1 MNRVQGKTFSSKEG
15 ILVIDTNLPGHNA
28 QQDGSDLPQS
38 ESSLVPTEQ
47 SAPQRS
53 RSELE
58 RFISDLIQ
66 IALPSVILAVVIHVF
81 LAQAT
86 VVYGQ
91 SMEPSLHPTERL
103 VIEKV
108 SYYFDA
114 PERYDIVVLD
124 LPQMPELLI
133 KRVIG
138 LPGETIEIRNGVV
151 FVDGNAQDEVY
162 VSIPGET
169 QYGPVTLR
177 PMTYFVMGDNR
188 INSND
193 SRSFGPVDRSS
204 VVGRAWLRYW
214 PFREFRIF

>member
-1 MNRVQGKTFSSKEG
+1 MLDSDFSAENQVS
-15 ILVIDTNLPGHNA
+15 
-28 QQDGSDLPQS
+28 DGSKPSVSERGTAGIELS
-38 ESSLVPTEQ
+38 ESVEMGT
-47 SAPQRS
+47 APPRS

-58 RFISDLIQ
+58 RFTTDLIQ
-66 IALPSVILAVVIHVF
+66 IALPSIILAVVIHIF

-91 SMEPSLHPTERL
+91 SMEPSLHSTERL

-108 SYYFDA
+108 SYYFSA
-114 PERYDIVVLD
+114 PQRHDIVVLD

-151 FVDGNAQDEVY
+151 FVDGKAQDETY
-162 VSIPGET
+162 VSIPGDT
-169 QYGPVTLR
+169 QYGPLNLR

-193 SRSFGPVDRSS
+193 SRAFGPVTRSS

-214 PFREFRIF
+214 PFRHFRIF

>member
-1 MNRVQGKTFSSKEG
+1 M
-15 ILVIDTNLPGHNA
+15 IDANLPAHDEPTDA
-28 QQDGSDLPQS
+28 IVLPQPQPMPD
-38 ESSLVPTEQ
+38 VVEQ
-47 SAPQRS
+47 PAAPRT

-58 RFISDLIQ
+58 RFVSDLIQ
-66 IALPSVILAVVIHVF
+66 IAVPSVILAVVIHIF

-103 VIEKV
+103 VIENV
-108 SYYFDA
+108 SYYFNS
-114 PERYDIVVLD
+114 PQRHDIVVLD
-124 LPQMPELLI
+124 LAQMPELLI

-138 LPGETIEIRNGVV
+138 LPGDTIEIRDGVV
-151 FVDGNAQDEVY
+151 FVDGKAQDETF
-162 VSIPGET
+162 VSIPGDT
-169 QYGPVTLR
+169 QYGPISLR

-204 VVGRAWLRYW
+204 IVGRAWLRYW
-214 PFREFRIF
+214 PFRQFRVFDSR